1 MTPLPGPSRAL
12 LRLVPAE
19 WRDPIEGDL
28 QEERD
33 RRRARGAP
41 SGAIWATASI
51 ATIAARLWLERR
63 RDRVPSHA
71 LPRHRSTFMNGLA
84 LDFRQAWRSLRAN
97 RGYAVT
103 AIITLALGIGASTAV
118 FNLANW
124 ILLRPLPGV
133 QAQADIVTMNY
144 RSTDLAMFPVAFSD
158 YTDIASRTPALASL
172 AGYSSISLHIGAPD
186 RAPRRVKAEIV
197 TGNYFDVLRGS
208 IRWGRGFT
216 ADEGRGIAPPSI
228 VVSDRFREQDLD
240 GAADVIGRPL
250 TVNGTPFVIAGV
262 TVAGFHGAS
271 RVGDAEV
278 WVPIGQH
285 RVAVPQYP
293 ADLLTTRR
301 MGLLFAFVGRLA
313 PGATAADAARDLE
326 VARASVAAEHPGE
339 SRIARKGWRLDVR
352 PGPEGRPWFHDRMR
366 RTMTLLLGMVGLLL
380 LLASANVGN
389 LILARAT
396 GRRGELATRLALG
409 ASRPQIARL
418 LLAESFAI
426 AAAAGV
432 VAVGFTWL
440 SAFVL
445 EGTVVMNGMPPLD
458 RAELD
463 WRVLGYATLLSAVVS
478 MLAGVAPAFAG
489 GRVDYGAALRESGR
503 GQTANRQRVRRA
515 LAVAQVAASA
525 ALLVGAA
532 LLTRSM
538 IARLSIAPGF
548 DATQVMSFSVA
559 PGLQAGRDRET
570 TYFRD
575 LLDRL
580 RQTPGV
586 RAAALAWL
594 QPFGQGAADNSVRAE
609 GAPAGSRVSTSVN
622 VVSPGYFDALGLP
635 IVEGRDFTAGEHF
648 ASPDK
653 TQRVAI
659 VTSALARRL
668 FGDGPAVGRRIV
680 GVDSETRTVVGVVRD
695 TRQQRIVSDS
705 GEFMFEPFTRAY
717 GSSQASVLI
726 GLAAPIDV
734 VAPEVRKTAAAVDPT
749 LPIYDVTRLDDAI
762 RRQFAEEQMV
772 LRLTLAFAAIAT
784 LLSAIGLYGLLARS
798 VTERWHELC
807 LRTALGATPRALAR
821 LVTREGAAVLSI
833 GGAIGLGASVWLV
846 RFVENRLY
854 GVTRFDV
861 WSFAAAL
868 AIVAAVMVVAT
879 APIARRAARTS
890 PADILR
896 A

>member
-1 MTPLPGPSRAL
+1 
-12 LRLVPAE
+12 
-19 WRDPIEGDL
+19 
-28 QEERD
+28 
-33 RRRARGAP
+33 
-41 SGAIWATASI
+41 
-51 ATIAARLWLERR
+51 
-63 RDRVPSHA
+63 
-71 LPRHRSTFMNGLA
+71 MNGLA
-84 LDFRQAWRSLRAN
+84 MDFRQAWRSLRAN
-97 RGYAVT
+97 RAYAVT

-144 RSTDLAMFPVAFSD
+144 RSTDLAMFPVSFAD
-158 YTDIASRTPALASL
+158 YADIASRTPALASL
-172 AGYSSISLHIGAPD
+172 AGYSNISLHIGAPD
-186 RAPRRVKAEIV
+186 REPRRVKAEIV
-197 TGNYFDVLRGS
+197 TGNYFDLLRGS

-216 ADEGRGIAPPSI
+216 ADEGRGIGPASI
-228 VVSDRFREQDLD
+228 VVSDRFREQDLG

-250 TVNGTPFVIAGV
+250 TVNGAPFVIAGV

-301 MGLLFAFVGRLA
+301 MGLLFAFIGRLA
-313 PGATAADAARDLE
+313 PGATPADAARDLD
-326 VARASVAAEHPGE
+326 VARAGVAAEHPGE
-339 SRIARKGWRLDVR
+339 SRIARKGWKFDVTA
-352 PGPEGRPWFHDRMR
+352 GPEGRPWFQDRMR

-418 LLAESFAI
+418 LLAESLAI

-440 SAFVL
+440 SAVVL

-503 GQTANRQRVRRA
+503 GQTANRQRMRRA

-538 IARLSIAPGF
+538 IARLSVTPGF
-548 DATQVMSFSVA
+548 DATRVMSFSVA
-559 PGLQAGRDRET
+559 PALQAGRTRET
-570 TYFRD
+570 PYYQE
-575 LLDRL
+575 LLSRL
-580 RQTPGV
+580 RETPGV
-586 RAAALAWL
+586 RMAAVVWL
-594 QPFGQGAADNSVRAE
+594 QPFGQGAADSPVRAE
-609 GAPAGSRVSTSVN
+609 GAPKEAGVSTKVN
-622 VVSPGYFDALGLP
+622 VVSAGYFDTLALP
-635 IVEGRDFTAGEHF
+635 IVEGRDFTSSEQF
-648 ASPDK
+648 AEPVK
-653 TQRVAI
+653 GQRVAI
-659 VTSALARRL
+659 LTAALARRL
-668 FGDGPAVGRRIV
+668 FGAEPAVGRRILTR
-680 GVDSETRTVVGVVRD
+680 DDDPRTVVGIVRD
-695 TRQQRIVSDS
+695 TRQRRILEDS
-705 GEFMFEPFTRAY
+705 GEYLFEPFTASFATSQ
-717 GSSQASVLI
+717 SSVVV

-734 VAPEVRKTAAAVDPT
+734 VAPEVRKAAAAIDPT
-749 LPIYDVTRLDDAI
+749 LPIYDVTRIDDAI

-821 LVTREGAAVLSI
+821 LVTREGVAVLCV

-854 GVTRFDV
+854 GVTRFDG

-868 AIVAAVMVVAT
+868 AIVAVVMVVAT